1 MRAFLAN
8 WRTQSREHPSVR
20 VLTLAGLLG
29 FVLGAILIAADM
41 ALVGELVAGVA
52 VAPLTLALYLCL
64 LPAGPWPDDD
74 GGGGSPPGTPKQ
86 PNGGSDWE
94 HFEREFWDYV
104 DRRVP
109 VA

>member
-1 MRAFLAN
+1 MRSFFAN

-20 VLTLAGLLG
+20 VLTVAGLLG
-29 FVLGAILIAADM
+29 FAVGAILVAADM
-41 ALVGELVAGVA
+41 ALVGELVAGLA

-74 GGGGSPPGTPKQ
+74 GDGGSPPNTPNE
-86 PNGGSDWE
+86 PDGGPDWE
-94 HFEREFWDYV
+94 DFERQFWDHV